1 MMYVATAQVTMRLFE
16 SNSLKDKRQ
25 VTRSVL
31 ARLRDKFEVSAAEV
45 GGQDSWNLA
54 QLGIACVSG
63 DASHAQEVI
72 ERAVQYIEQTRP
84 DIELSEVGYDVI
96 TLE

>member
-16 SNSLKDKRQ
+16 SHSLKDKRQ

-31 ARLRDKFEVSAAEV
+31 ARLRDKFDVSAAEV
-45 GGQDSWNLA
+45 GGQGSWNLA
-54 QLGIACVSG
+54 QLGLAGVSG
-63 DASHAQEVI
+63 DAQHAREVI
-72 ERAVQYIEQTRP
+72 ERAIQYIEQTRP
-84 DIELSEVGYDVI
+84 DIELSDVVTDVI